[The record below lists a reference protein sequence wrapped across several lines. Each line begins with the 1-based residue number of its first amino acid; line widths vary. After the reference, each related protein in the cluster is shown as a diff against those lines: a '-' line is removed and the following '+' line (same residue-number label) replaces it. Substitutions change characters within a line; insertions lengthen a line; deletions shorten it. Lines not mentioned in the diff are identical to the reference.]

1 MLRSKK
7 SRLATVLAA
16 AALSLGLAVPAAAA
30 PQVGLVNVNIEDN
43 VVQLPVA
50 LAANVCDVNVAVLV
64 ADLRDDG
71 SADCNAAADS
81 SAEAAAP
88 GTGGGGGP
96 QSGLVNVDVSGNTVQ
111 VPLAVAL
118 NICDVNAAVLVGDLQ
133 DDGDASCIA
142 DASSDAKA
150 NRS

>member
-1 MLRSKK
+1 MLRSRK
-7 SRLATVLAA
+7 SRLTTVLAA

-50 LAANVCDVNVAVLV
+50 LAANVCDVNVAALV

-71 SADCNAAADS
+71 SADCNATADS
-81 SAEAAAP
+81 SAEAVAP

-118 NICDVNAAVLVGDLQ
+118 NICDVNVAVLVADLQ
-133 DDGDASCIA
+133 DGDASCTA
-142 DASSDAKA
+142 DASSNAKPKQ
-150 NRS
+150 S